1 MLCTE
6 AEAYVKWC
14 PHTRYLDRE
23 YVGDNNAV
31 GGACNRNIGREGLAE
46 CQCYASHCMMWRWD
60 DPKKETGYCGLA
72 GRPYVYETEPTSDR
86 T

>member
-6 AEAYVKWC
+6 AEAAGKWC
-14 PHTRYLDRE
+14 PNTRTSDDEKCHQSINRPD
-23 YVGDNNAV
+23 GDIS
-31 GGACNRNIGREGLAE
+31 CLA
-46 CQCYASHCMMWRWD
+46 SKCMTWRWD